1 MLVENVRRC
10 DRCKKLYEM
19 GGEPTLKIK
28 RRQKVGDD
36 RVVSMVEL
44 DLCPEC
50 CDELVSVLDMKQTTV
65 HTALYS
71 VSTQSQK

>member
-1 MLVENVRRC
+1 MIVENVRRC
-10 DRCKKLYEM
+10 DRCKNLYEVSE
-19 GGEPTLKIK
+19 EPTLKIK

-44 DLCPEC
+44 DLCPSC
-50 CDELVSVLDMKQTTV
+50 CDELISVLDMKQTTV

-71 VSTQSQK
+71 VSA

>member
-1 MLVENVRRC
+1 MTVENVRRC
-10 DRCKKLYEM
+10 DRCNQLYEVVD
-19 GGEPTLKIK
+19 EPTLKIK

-36 RVVSMVEL
+36 RVVSMVEV
-44 DLCPEC
+44 DLCPKC
-50 CDELVSVLDMKQTTV
+50 CEEVIKVLDMKQTTV

>member
-1 MLVENVRRC
+1 MIVENVRRC
-10 DRCKKLYEM
+10 DRCKKLYEQND
-19 GGEPTLKIK
+19 EPVLKIK

-36 RVVSMVEL
+36 RVVSMAEL

-50 CDELVSVLDMKQTTV
+50 CNELIDVLDMKQATV

-71 VSTQSQK
+71 VSA

>member
-1 MLVENVRRC
+1 MAVVENVRRC

-19 GGEPTLKIK
+19 DGEPTLKIK

-36 RVVSMVEL
+36 RVVSMMEL

-50 CDELVSVLDMKQTTV
+50 CTAIEEVLDMKQVTV

-71 VSTQSQK
+71 VESQK